1 MKFVIENTE
10 YFFGETKLGKKSVV
24 CKIRGYWDTN
34 VHTERNADFTER
46 VETAYFEPR
55 WECMCRFDTQ
65 TFTGKAVLFNGDEYD
80 EESGKR
86 IAESK
91 AKASIMKATLKKNI
105 DFCNALGDVTEKIR
119 EIIDRNANSYQ
130 KEIKHYNELIGEVEE
145 E

>member
-24 CKIRGYWDTN
+24 CKISGYWDTN
-34 VHTERNADFTER
+34 VHTERNTYFAER
-46 VETAYFEPR
+46 VERLYCEPILD
-55 WECMCRFDTQ
+55 CMCGFENQ
-65 TFTGKAVLFNGDEYD
+65 AFTGKAVLSNGDEYD